1 MKSNFKKMA
10 IIFITSI
17 FCVTLIL
24 FIIKIL
30 AKLVPSQSNNMVFEL
45 TSIDFGKFYLAFSIV
60 SSSLIVFFSIVQ
72 EFIFKQ
78 LLSRRALIIFNI
90 FWIKFVF
97 SLSFLIPMI
106 LVLTSEQ
113 FQIATSFL
121 SFIAIFSFIIPKEFI
136 NKFIDDK

>member
-1 MKSNFKKMA
+1 MKSNFKKTA

-30 AKLVPSQSNNMVFEL
+30 AKLGPSQSNNMVFEL
-45 TSIDFGKFYLAFSIV
+45 TSIDFGKFYLAFSIA

-113 FQIATSFL
+113 FQIATTFL